1 MSQAS
6 PFSERLQDAVGP
18 LVVKEVRQGLRGRV
32 FGIFFGLLLL
42 ACLVMALLAAAEV
55 ADSAGSELGRDFLGA
70 YLVAMGVVCY
80 FVIPYTAFRSM
91 VREREDETWVLLA
104 LTGLGARSIVRGKF
118 ASAMSQALLYAS
130 ACGPFVVFSYYL
142 NGVDLV
148 QVGLALG
155 LAAVWSA
162 FLVAVAVALGT
173 LAETRLG
180 RAVAHFV
187 VLGLL
192 LLGTGLAFAM
202 SVNLAQDGSSLLRE
216 DDFLA
221 FCGALTLIAG
231 GAVPALLE
239 AGAANLALPS
249 ENAAKG
255 PRLAVTAYLAA
266 GWAAALLGSWAG
278 KPSHDGAALGSVA
291 SSLVLV
297 VVGLF
302 AVSEEDGWPR
312 ATAKAG
318 WLKPGALRSS
328 VLALV
333 LLVLSTGVW
342 LFLHERAGGGSDQR
356 LYGLLAAPLY
366 PVCYLAAAA
375 FLGRVTPLKRF
386 GTGVGV
392 RAAFAIVVALGMV
405 LPPVLALLAGS
416 RTDDEGANHLNPF
429 FGLINF
435 FERNDRSESRAG
447 LVLLAAVTALF
458 LVLGW
463 VALASQDKER
473 HA

>member
-1 MSQAS
+1 VSAL
-6 PFSERLQDAVGP
+6 PLAERLQDAVGP
-18 LVVKEVRQGLRGRV
+18 IVVKEVRQGLRGRV

-42 ACLVMALLAAAEV
+42 ACLVMSLLAAAQV
-55 ADSAGSELGRDFLGA
+55 ADSNGSELGRDFLGA
-70 YLVAMGVVCY
+70 YLVAMGAVCY

-118 ASAMSQALLYAS
+118 ASAMSQSLLYAS
-130 ACGPFVVFSYYL
+130 ACAPFVVFSYYL

-148 QVGLALG
+148 QVGLAL
-155 LAAVWSA
+155 AMAFVWSA
-162 FLVAVAVALGT
+162 FLVALSVALGT

-192 LLGTGLAFAM
+192 AVGTGLAFTM
-202 SVNLAQDGSSLLRE
+202 SVALAQEGSSLVRE
-216 DDFLA
+216 DGFLA
-221 FCGALTLIAG
+221 FCGAITLIAAGATPVLLEG
-231 GAVPALLE
+231 GASCLS
-239 AGAANLALPS
+239 LPS

-255 PRLAVTAYLAA
+255 PRLAVTVYLAV
-266 GWAAALLGSWAG
+266 GWLAALGAAWLD
-278 KPSHDGAALGSVA
+278 KPSHDDAAAGSVA
-291 SSLVLV
+291 TSLVLV
-297 VVGLF
+297 LVGLF

-312 ATAKAG
+312 STAKAG

-328 VLALV
+328 MLVVV

-342 LFLHERAGGGSDQR
+342 LYVHERAGGLSDRR

-366 PVCYLAAAA
+366 PVCYLSAAA
-375 FLGRVTPLKRF
+375 FFGRVTPLKRL
-386 GTGVGV
+386 GTAVGV
-392 RAAFAIVVALGMV
+392 RAAFAIVTGLGMV
-405 LPPVLALLAGS
+405 VPPVIALLAGD
-416 RTDDEGANHLNPF
+416 RANDEELNHLNPF

-435 FERNDRSESRAG
+435 LTRNSHSENRTG
-447 LVLLAAVTALF
+447 LVLLASATVLF

-463 VALASQDKER
+463 IALAVQDKER